1 MWIIG
6 SVLAIILIA
15 VVGVF
20 IFNKKSSAPIVSSPQ
35 EEEEQIFTLKPEDI
49 GLIFSL
55 RPDKKAVKFGIEKAR
70 DISRVEYQIAY
81 TKQVTGEE
89 VPEGLIGEIINSDE
103 STSLSTSYRELGT
116 CSSKVCRFDVVV
128 SDVRLILKVT
138 KTDSKVYQVEDSLS
152 LK

>member
-1 MWIIG
+1 M
-6 SVLAIILIA
+6 SLYNLPRPKILWFTISLILLVILV

-20 IFNKKSSAPIVSSPQ
+20 IFNKKSSAPIVSSPR

-81 TKQVTGEE
+81 TKQVTGE
-89 VPEGLIGEIINSDE
+89 
-103 STSLSTSYRELGT
+103 
-116 CSSKVCRFDVVV
+116 
-128 SDVRLILKVT
+128 
-138 KTDSKVYQVEDSLS
+138 
-152 LK
+152 

>member
-1 MWIIG
+1 MWITG

-81 TKQVTGEE
+81 TKQVTGED
-89 VPEGLIGEIINSDE
+89 VPEGLIGEITNSE
-103 STSLSTSYRELGT
+103 ASASLSTSYRELGT

-138 KTDSKVYQVEDSLS
+138 KTDGKVYQVEDSLS